1 MALLNHEETIAFLSQ
16 KEIANAVLMPLRRR
30 YVTGVEFEC
39 SLCGAKMQITDPRF
53 ATEVM
58 SKNPESL
65 KCSICGETMIR
76 TSCDITTRD

>member
-1 MALLNHEETIAFLSQ
+1 MALLNHEETIAFLTQ
-16 KEIANAVLMPLRRR
+16 KEIQDAFLMPLRRR
-30 YVTGVEFEC
+30 YVTRVELKC
-39 SLCGAKMQITDPRF
+39 SLCGAEMQITDPRF

-58 SKNPESL
+58 SKNPENL